1 MHGLGCEWYRSILP
15 SLWENFALGKKYIKW
30 GNHCRTACW
39 KPNPLLSLNWLEKAL
54 RFYRVLCTHFQHSWL
69 PFRMH
74 FHQSMTRAFCLQFSL
89 HEICALAFYVMGKLD
104 LFFWHFVIR
113 CIYKCKDFHLNIFLY
128 CTFTYKVLQNKICS

>member
-39 KPNPLLSLNWLEKAL
+39 KPNPLLSLNWLEKAW
-54 RFYRVLCTHFQHSWL
+54 RFYRVLYKHFQHSWL

-89 HEICALAFYVMGKLD
+89 HALLHSMWWENILD
-104 LFFWHFVIR
+104 LFFFHFVIR
-113 CIYKCKDFHLNIFLY
+113 CIYKCKDFQPHMFFH
-128 CTFTYKVLQNKICS
+128 CTFTYKVLQNKMCS